1 MHTLFAMMN
10 DAEPKTPDRADL
22 ARALGELEAA
32 KARVER
38 DAKHVHA
45 DTRKQLVG
53 ELLPVLDNVD
63 RAIAASTEPSAIAG
77 MQLVKRQ
84 LEAVLA
90 SYGVVRFDATGA
102 AFDPQL
108 HDAITTLP
116 VTDPEQ
122 HRQVVDQIEPGYRFG
137 DALLRPAKVVVG
149 SYAKPAPEVAE
160 VAEVGGPALPQV
172 PDLPR
177 LDPRYFRQPYR
188 QPTQPARDPFAAFR
202 LPTRRSRW

>member
-1 MHTLFAMMN
+1 MHRLFAMMN

-38 DAKHVHA
+38 DAKQVHA
-45 DTRKQLVG
+45 ETRKQLVV

-63 RAIAASTEPSAIAG
+63 RAIAASSEPSAIAG

-122 HRQVVDQIEPGYRFG
+122 HRKVVDQIEPGYRFG

-149 SYAKPAPEVAE
+149 SYAKPAPAPDVIE
-160 VAEVGGPALPQV
+160 PALPQV

-177 LDPRYFRQPYR
+177 LDPRYFRQPA
-188 QPTQPARDPFAAFR
+188 QPARDPFAAFR

>member
-1 MHTLFAMMN
+1 MHTLFVMMN

-38 DAKHVHA
+38 DAKQVHA
-45 DTRKQLVG
+45 DTRKRLVS

-90 SYGVVRFDATGA
+90 SYGVARFDATGT

-122 HRQVVDQIEPGYRFG
+122 HRKVVDQIEPGYRFG

-149 SYAKPAPEVAE
+149 SYAKPAEPEVIEPE
-160 VAEVGGPALPQV
+160 VV
-172 PDLPR
+172 PELPR

-188 QPTQPARDPFAAFR
+188 QPAQPARDPFAAFR

>member
-1 MHTLFAMMN
+1 MN
-10 DAEPKTPDRADL
+10 DAEPKSPDRADL

-38 DAKHVHA
+38 DAKQVLA
-45 DTRKQLVG
+45 DTRKKLVG

-90 SYGVVRFDATGA
+90 SYGAVRFDAAGA
-102 AFDPQL
+102 VFDPQL

-122 HRQVVDQIEPGYRFG
+122 HRKVVDQIEPGYRFG

-149 SYAKPAPEVAE
+149 SYAKPAEPEVIE
-160 VAEVGGPALPQV
+160 PEPIPG
-172 PDLPR
+172 LPR
-177 LDPRYFRQPYR
+177 LDPRFFQRPYR